1 LPLVFTVCIK
11 WLPQRVLRHY
21 IVYFIKNVAKSYEK
35 WLESLNFVKSASGEP
50 MRQILQSVCLFL
62 FITFG
67 ASAQTFEVGPLQE
80 VYKGYIGETV
90 KIPLRFINHTDKPI
104 TLIIRKVSS
113 SLGGTQKNYF
123 CPDNDCLDQQVEDVA
138 VRVEPRQTLSSFQ
151 IALDAG
157 LANGISSARYV
168 VFNRYNS
175 SETFEFDL
183 HFAVEE
189 RSGKEDIYSSP
200 HIILHDVY
208 PNPVVDYAFVN
219 YDMINEE
226 MEAKIIIH
234 NILGNAIDEYSLP
247 AAENKVKI
255 RAESMNPG
263 IYFYTLYLD
272 NEGVMTRKLIVK
284 K

>member
-1 LPLVFTVCIK
+1 
-11 WLPQRVLRHY
+11 
-21 IVYFIKNVAKSYEK
+21 
-35 WLESLNFVKSASGEP
+35 
-50 MRQILQSVCLFL
+50 MRQILWLVFFSLITAGVTAQS
-62 FITFG
+62 
-67 ASAQTFEVGPLQE
+67 FEVGPLQD

-90 KIPLRFINHTDKPI
+90 KVPLKFTNHTDKPL
-104 TLIIRKVSS
+104 TLVIRKVSA

-123 CPDNDCLDQQVEDVA
+123 CPDGDCLDQQVEDVL
-138 VRVEPRQTLSSFQ
+138 VRIEPRESISSFQ

-157 LANGISSARYV
+157 LANGISSARFL

-175 SETFEFDL
+175 SENIEFDL

-189 RSGKEDIYSSP
+189 RSAKEDIYASP

-219 YDMINEE
+219 YNVINDEV
-226 MEAKIIIH
+226 EAKIIIH
-234 NILGNAIDEYSLP
+234 NILGNPIDEYSLP
-247 AAENKVKI
+247 SSENKVKI
-255 RAESMNPG
+255 RAESMNAG

-272 NEGVMTRKLIVK
+272 NEGVMTRKIIVK